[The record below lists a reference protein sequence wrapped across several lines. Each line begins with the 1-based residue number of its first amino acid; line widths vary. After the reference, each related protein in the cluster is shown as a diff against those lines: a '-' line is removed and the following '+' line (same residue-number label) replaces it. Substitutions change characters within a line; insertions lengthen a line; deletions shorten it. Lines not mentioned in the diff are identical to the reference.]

1 MAITA
6 RRVLQKPM
14 LAACMLLPVAVFSA
28 TPQALQYL
36 TKQIDALDTQLNALN
51 QHIEVEQQ
59 KQKVTL
65 QQTGEVTR
73 QMLSLSRWPMPLMTL
88 TTLTSNSGNAPQLLA
103 HLRSQTETRLQQQ
116 QARLQTLIGLRE
128 QAGAKASQ
136 IAELQRQFEA
146 GTSKLSAEEKIAV
159 LTAASSANTLALNI
173 ESALTAPLKTVDT
186 PTLEV
191 ESLPAPNAPK
201 NTSKPAPQTAS
212 PMPVN
217 ARPRATTTGLLFL
230 PAPGANVSAARG
242 GKVLY
247 AGPFRQFGGLIII
260 ETAPRTQHVYAGLG
274 RLNVEAGQTVA
285 AGQGLG
291 QLPGKAPVHLYWEI
305 RKNGKPLPAGKLLS
319 SN

>member
-1 MAITA
+1 MACA
-6 RRVLQKPM
+6 
-14 LAACMLLPVAVFSA
+14 LLPMAAFSV

-36 TKQIDALDTQLNALN
+36 NRQIDSLDTQMNALN
-51 QHIEVEQQ
+51 EHIAAEKQ
-59 KQKVTL
+59 KQEQTL
-65 QQTGEVTR
+65 AQTGQVTR
-73 QMLSLSRWPMPLMTL
+73 QMLSLSRWPTPLMTL
-88 TTLTSNSGNAPQLLA
+88 ASITSSNGNAPQLLA
-103 HLRSQTETRLQQQ
+103 HLRTQTEARLQQQ

-128 QAGAKASQ
+128 QASAKAAQ

-146 GTSKLSAEEKIAV
+146 GTSKLSGEEKIAV

-173 ESALTAPLKTVDT
+173 ESALTAPLKTVAT

-191 ESLPAPNAPK
+191 ETLTAPNAPK
-201 NTSKPAPQTAS
+201 AAAQTATKL
-212 PMPVN
+212 PVN

-230 PAPGANVSAARG
+230 AAPGSAVSAARG

-274 RLNVEAGQTVA
+274 TLNVEAGQTVA
-285 AGQGLG
+285 AGQGIG

-305 RKNGKPLPAGKLLS
+305 RKNGKPLPAAKLLS